1 MMQCDTK
8 MQCHISGSTKDTP
21 NELCEVDIKDKYG
34 TVLIWSC
41 HGDQHTLRRRHT
53 QYMLTLS
60 HIYAKGNAMCGESQ
74 AHSHVHAHK
83 P

>member
-1 MMQCDTK
+1 

-53 QYMLTLS
+53 QYTLS
-60 HIYAKGNAMCGESQ
+60 SVTYMQKEMLCAEKAKHIHMYMHTNHEHFK
-74 AHSHVHAHK
+74 
-83 P
+83 